1 MAKKKKTDTKVY
13 RVVKPFKSTINNS
26 EFNCKKGDTV
36 ELTSFEHSILSRF
49 LEDIQYGTNN

>member
-49 LEDIQYGTNN
+49 LEDI